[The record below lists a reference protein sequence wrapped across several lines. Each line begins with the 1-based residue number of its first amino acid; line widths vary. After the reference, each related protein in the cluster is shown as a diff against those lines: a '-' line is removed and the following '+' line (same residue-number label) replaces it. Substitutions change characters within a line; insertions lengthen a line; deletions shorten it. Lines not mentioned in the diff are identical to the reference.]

1 MGLFDFVG
9 DILGFEEAPAYPG
22 PTGAETELVGIQT
35 DYYKMLLEQSRE
47 TKGMLE
53 EYLQTPAERIR
64 SLERQ
69 IEEARSGEWKPA
81 APERGAFEVTKP
93 EGMGAIAGALWT
105 KVAGAKSEQ
114 VYEAAL
120 REWEE
125 LDVPDVGDL
134 EVQLGEAR
142 GQLERG
148 EAYERVGM
156 LGLERYESALKGELP
171 LPEKFEAQ
179 QTEARTRLEEKLS
192 RQGAGPGSTPYIQ
205 AMGEF
210 ERTWG
215 ERADLLKRGEISAA
229 YGPTFGQQQLGMQQ
243 QQAGYGQLYGMGG
256 YGAGLM
262 GGGMGLLG
270 YYGQQRAGQ
279 YGAEMNQAM
288 MQNQLIASLVG
299 GGMSL
304 GAGYLAGGGLG
315 AGGGAGGGTPW
326 ARTF

>member
-1 MGLFDFVG
+1 MGLFDIIE

-47 TKGMLE
+47 TRGMLE

-69 IEEARSGEWKPA
+69 IEEARTGEWKPA

-93 EGMGAIAGALWT
+93 EGMGGIVGELWT
-105 KVAGAKSEQ
+105 KVAGAKSEEA
-114 VYEAAL
+114 YETAL
-120 REWEE
+120 REWEG

-134 EVQLGEAR
+134 EAQLEEAR
-142 GQLERG
+142 GQAERA

-179 QTEARTRLEEKLS
+179 QEEARGILEEKLS
-192 RQGAGPGSTPYIQ
+192 RQGAAPGSTPYIQ

-229 YGPTFGQQQLGMQQ
+229 YGPTFQQQQLGVQK

-256 YGAGLM
+256 YGANLM

-279 YGAEMNQAM
+279 YGAGMNQAM
-288 MQNQLIASLVG
+288 MRNYLMSTLIG

-304 GAGYLAGGGLG
+304 GAGYLAGRGTAGG
-315 AGGGAGGGTPW
+315 AGGGAGMMM
-326 ARTF
+326 